1 MPALSRLAKEYRGI
15 ALNGL
20 RSRRP
25 VVVLVT
31 VLAGLMFAGSSLA
44 QIDEI
49 IVTARKK
56 EENLQDVPVSVTA
69 FTRESIER
77 RGIRRIGDIAKLTPS
92 LQFDESFAQSDTRI
106 VIRGL
111 SPTRGRQNVAVLV
124 DGIDLSSEAI
134 TSSGGSL
141 LVNTRLLDVERIEV
155 LKGPQIALY
164 GRSAFNGAL
173 QYITKEPADEFEAD
187 IRVDLNAENQFNG
200 DASVSFPVLGEAL
213 GVRVNGSVW
222 DNQGFYD
229 NELTGNS
236 VGDQE
241 GWGLALS
248 TRSAFENGLTL
259 KFRGEYTSDQ
269 GKPSAQTFLPFSGV
283 LNVPES
289 AQDGPGGANLAQCY
303 ENFIAAI
310 GDPTQVAGPGEINDV
325 RLVEKARRIVDPA
338 LAASLGFPDPNT
350 GTPAD
355 YRAVVLAN
363 PFLSPHCEDQYLGY
377 GTNQNPYA
385 IPDAKDIKLRQAT
398 DPRTPGQDY
407 SGFDRDLWRVSLI
420 GEWAL
425 ERGAFNVWAGFL
437 RDKNTETQDSNSFG
451 VPSDNI
457 YRDANV
463 NSFSFN
469 NEKVTEQINL
479 EIRYATDFEGPLN
492 AAVGATIWQEDVDN
506 DSTSITGQV
515 SGSHC
520 FWNSDLN
527 FIVPVNNEACP
538 GYTEALQAPYL
549 AAAAPFRRP
558 NPADRDTDHKSVYG
572 QFQWSVTDTVS
583 LAFEG
588 RYSIEETDVFGPIFY
603 DPGASGGPGGLNPCG
618 IFFRPCEPF
627 TQGYEFADSFDPVDN
642 PELLNTIPGRCLQQD
657 PARVARSIAFGPQD
671 DVNGDGQPDGID
683 LFNPWCVDTLSNKES
698 WFIPKVTLDWRAGED
713 ALLYFKWSK
722 SQKPGGFSL
731 LTVGASGLDREL
743 TEFRPEKMTVWET
756 GAKTEWLDRSL
767 RINGAV
773 FFQDYTDKQALSSD
787 LGNDG
792 RLVSKIENAG
802 SAEVWGAE
810 IEVTWQPAVE
820 FLGGGW
826 LFSAGYTWLDTEY
839 TDFKVNTSSAVRAAG
854 AGNCRPVS
862 SNPGG
867 PLDLCEVDYTGNKL
881 EDAADGA
888 FAGSIRFD
896 RQLTAAVGLYIETD
910 IQWTDD
916 RFTDIENAAF
926 VKAYWNTD
934 FRIGLQGQN
943 WEVLAYVNNLF
954 DDDTVRFTGG
964 GPGLG
969 CCFVLGSGIDIG
981 TGNPSPAPED
991 IVMVD
996 LPLYGSA
1003 FLPPPRV
1010 IGMRASYRF
1019 GGPK

>member
-1 MPALSRLAKEYRGI
+1 MVAAI
-15 ALNGL
+15 
-20 RSRRP
+20 
-25 VVVLVT
+25 
-31 VLAGLMFAGSSLA
+31 AGLLIADSGFA

-49 IVTARKK
+49 IVTARKR
-56 EENLQDVPVSVTA
+56 EENLQDVPVAVTA
-69 FTRESIER
+69 FTRDSIER
-77 RGIRRIGDIAKLTPS
+77 RGIRRVGDIAKLTPS

-155 LKGPQIALY
+155 IKGPQVALY

-173 QYITKEPADEFEAD
+173 QYITKQPADEFEAD
-187 IRVDLNAENQFNG
+187 IRVDINAENQFNG
-200 DASVSFPVLGEAL
+200 DGSVSFPVFGDAL
-213 GVRVNGSVW
+213 GLRVNGAVW

-259 KFRGEYTSDQ
+259 NFRGEYTSDE
-269 GKPSAQTFLPFSGV
+269 GKPSPQTLLPFTRA
-283 LNVPES
+283 LDVPVS
-289 AQDGPGGANLAQCY
+289 AQDVPGGANLAQCY
-303 ENFIAAI
+303 ENFISAI
-310 GDPTQVAGPGEINDV
+310 GDPAQFFGPGESNDV
-325 RLVEKARRIVDPA
+325 LLVEKARRIVDPS
-338 LAASLGFPDPNT
+338 LAASLGIPAPNT

-377 GTNQNPYA
+377 GTSANPYA
-385 IPDAKDIKLRQAT
+385 IPDADEISLRQAT
-398 DPRTPGQDY
+398 DPRTPGQDFA
-407 SGFDRDLWRVSLI
+407 GFDRDLWRVSLT
-420 GEWAL
+420 GEWAF
-425 ERGAFNVWAGFL
+425 EKGSFNFWAGYL
-437 RDKNTETQDSNSFG
+437 RDENGETQDSNSFG
-451 VPSDNI
+451 VPSSNI

-463 NSFSFN
+463 NTFSFDN
-469 NEKVTEQINL
+469 DKQTEQINL
-479 EIRYATDFEGPLN
+479 ELRYSTAFDGPLN
-492 AAVGATIWQEDVDN
+492 FAAGVTIWQEEVDN
-506 DSTSITGQV
+506 SSRSITGQG

-520 FWNSDLN
+520 SWVSGVGVIIGGLAD
-527 FIVPVNNEACP
+527 ACP
-538 GYTEALQAPYL
+538 GYTETLIAPYQ
-549 AAAAPFRRP
+549 AAAAPFRTP
-558 NPADRDTDHKSVYG
+558 SPADRDTDHKSVYA
-572 QFQWSVTDTVS
+572 QIEWTVS
-583 LAFEG
+583 DTLSLNFEG
-588 RYSIEETDVFGPIFY
+588 RYSEETTDVFGPIFY

-627 TQGYEFADSFDPVDN
+627 TEAFEFADQFDPADDSS
-642 PELLNTIPGRCLQQD
+642 LLGTIPEKCLQQD
-657 PARVARSIAFGPQD
+657 PEGVARSIAFGPQD
-671 DVNGDGQPDGID
+671 DINGDGRPDGVD
-683 LFNPWCVDTLSNKES
+683 LFNPWCIDTLNNEED
-698 WFIPKVTLDWRAGED
+698 WFLPSVTVDWRATED

-731 LTVGASGLDREL
+731 LTVGSSGLDREL
-743 TEFRPEKMTVWET
+743 TEFKPEKMTVWET

-767 RINGAV
+767 RVNGAL

-810 IEVTWQPAVE
+810 IEVTWQPEAE

-826 LFSAGYTWLDTEY
+826 LLTGGYTWLNTEY
-839 TDFKVNTSSAVRAAG
+839 TDFRVNTSSAVRAAS
-854 AGNCRPVS
+854 AGNCTPVR
-862 SNPGG
+862 SNPDG
-867 PLDLCEVDYTGNKL
+867 PLDLCEVSYTGNKL

-888 FAGSIRFD
+888 FAGSIRYD
-896 RQLTAAVGLYIETD
+896 RQINSSVGFYIETD

-916 RFTDIENAAF
+916 RFTDIENAAY

-934 FRIGLQGQN
+934 LRIGLQGEN
-943 WEVLAYVNNLF
+943 WQVLAYVNNLF

-969 CCFVLGSGIDIG
+969 CCFVLGSGIDFDPAAD
-981 TGNPSPAPED
+981 PSIPAASD
-991 IVMVD
+991 VVMVD
-996 LPLYGSA
+996 LPLYASA

-1010 IGMRASYRF
+1010 VGMRASYRF

>member
-1 MPALSRLAKEYRGI
+1 MRSQTGSAREHRGI
-15 ALNGL
+15 ALDGL
-20 RSRRP
+20 RLRRP
-25 VVVLVT
+25 VVAIVAL
-31 VLAGLMFAGSSLA
+31 LAGILVADSGFA

-49 IVTARKK
+49 IVTARKR

-69 FTRESIER
+69 FSRESIER
-77 RGIRRIGDIAKLTPS
+77 RGIRRISDIAKLTPS

-173 QYITKEPADEFEAD
+173 QYITKEPSDEFEAD
-187 IRVDLNAENQFNG
+187 IRVDLNAENQYNG

-213 GVRVNGSVW
+213 GVRINGSVW

-229 NELTGNS
+229 NQLTGNS

-248 TRSAFENGLTL
+248 TKSAFENGLTL
-259 KFRGEYTSDQ
+259 KFRGEYTSDE
-269 GKPSAQTFLPFSGV
+269 GKPSPQAFLPFGAV
-283 LNVPES
+283 LDIPES
-289 AQDGPGGANLAQCY
+289 AQDGPGGAGLAQCY
-303 ENFIAAI
+303 EDFIAAI
-310 GDPTQVAGPGEINDV
+310 GDPNQASGPGSINDL
-325 RLVEKARRIVDPA
+325 RLVERARRIIDPA
-338 LAASLGFPDPNT
+338 LATQLNFP
-350 GTPAD
+350 TPVENPDAAKLAE

-363 PFLSPHCEDQYLGY
+363 PFLSPHCEDQTLGY
-377 GTNQNPYA
+377 GSTANPYE
-385 IPDAKDIKLRQAT
+385 IPDADQLNLRQAT

-407 SGFDRDLWRVSLI
+407 TGFDRDLWRVSMI

-425 ERGAFNVWAGFL
+425 DRGAFNFWAGYL
-437 RDKNTETQDSNSFG
+437 RDENVETQDSNSFG
-451 VPSDNI
+451 VPSNNI

-463 NSFSFN
+463 NAFSFN
-469 NEKVTEQINL
+469 NAKVTEQINL
-479 EIRYATDFEGPLN
+479 ELRYATDFEGPVNVAL
-492 AAVGATIWQEDVDN
+492 GATIWQEEVDN
-506 DSTSITGQV
+506 SSRSITAQG

-520 FWNSDLN
+520 FWSSGVGL
-527 FIVPVNNEACP
+527 ILPSAPGACP
-538 GYTEALQAPYL
+538 GYTETVVAPYL
-549 AAAAPFRRP
+549 AAADPFRRP
-558 NPADRDTDHKSVYG
+558 SPADRDTDHKSIYAQVE
-572 QFQWSVTDTVS
+572 WAVTETIG
-583 LAFEG
+583 LNFEG
-588 RYSIEETDVFGPIFY
+588 RYSIEETDVFGPVPY
-603 DPGASGGPGGLNPCG
+603 EPGASGGPGGLNPCG

-627 TQGYEFADSFDPVDN
+627 TPAYEFADQFDPVDD
-642 PELLNTIPGRCLQQD
+642 PGLLDTIPDQCRQQD
-657 PARVARSIAFGPQD
+657 PAGVARSIAFGPQD

-683 LFNPWCVDTLSNKES
+683 LFNPWCIGSLNNKES
-698 WFIPKVTLDWRAGED
+698 WFIPKLTLDWRAAED

-731 LTVGASGLDREL
+731 LTVGSSFLDREL
-743 TEFRPEKMTVWET
+743 TEFKPEKMTVWET
-756 GAKTEWLDRSL
+756 GAKTEWLERTL
-767 RINGAV
+767 RINGAL
-773 FFQDYTDKQALSSD
+773 FFQDYTDKQALTSE

-802 SAEVWGAE
+802 AAEVWGAE
-810 IEVTWQPAVE
+810 LEVTWQPAAE
-820 FLGGGW
+820 FIGGAW
-826 LFSAGYTWLDTEY
+826 LFNAGYTWLDTEY
-839 TDFKVNTSSAVRAAG
+839 TDFRVQTTSANRAAI
-854 AGNCRPVS
+854 AGNCLPV
-862 SNPGG
+862 GVG
-867 PLDLCEVDYTGNKL
+867 CQVDYTGNSL
-881 EDAADGA
+881 EDAADGS
-888 FAGSIRFD
+888 FAGSIRYD
-896 RQLTAAVGLYIETD
+896 RQLTTSIGLYIETD
-910 IQWTDD
+910 IQWTDE
-916 RFTDIENAAF
+916 RFTDIENAAYVQAF
-926 VKAYWNTD
+926 WNTD
-934 FRIGLQGQN
+934 LRIGVQGEN

-954 DDDTVRFTGG
+954 ENDTVRFTGG

-969 CCFVLGSGIDIG
+969 CCFVLGSGIDVSSA
-981 TGNPSPAPED
+981 SPAPQD

-1019 GGPK
+1019 GSPR